1 MTKPLGQHERRQAL
15 KERFADNSVRPGHSE
30 LAAEMGVSERT
41 IFRDLAAI
49 GVSTHAAA
57 RRSLAVTGGE
67 VPFVGRSVELEQ
79 LQAAQQQALVGHGGV
94 TLITGEP
101 GGGKSRLISEFRTG
115 LKSESV
121 VASFRWSQIGAAVL
135 TEPLYL
141 SPPGRFAIAHQGD

>member
-15 KERFADNSVRPGHSE
+15 KERFADNPVRPGHSE

-57 RRSLAVTGGE
+57 RRSL
-67 VPFVGRSVELEQ
+67 VGRSVELEQ